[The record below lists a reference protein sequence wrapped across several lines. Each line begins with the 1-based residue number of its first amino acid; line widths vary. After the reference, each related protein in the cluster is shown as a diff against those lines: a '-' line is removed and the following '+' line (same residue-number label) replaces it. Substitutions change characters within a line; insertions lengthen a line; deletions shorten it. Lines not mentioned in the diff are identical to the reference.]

1 MSSAASTS
9 ATRTA
14 MMAGLTA
21 VCMIA
26 QQVGGKATRDALFLS
41 SFDVAELPK
50 VVAAGAVLSIA
61 AVLLMGRALARSGPA
76 RLVPMAFLLSAGV
89 FVVEWVAQ
97 AEAPGPVAI
106 GLYLH
111 MAVFGSIVISGF
123 WSVVNERF
131 DPHTAKQQIARV
143 AAGATLGGVVG
154 GVVAERVST
163 LYGVEQM
170 LLVLAGINAVCGLG
184 VYWVGRGTPSRAVSD
199 DVSVSAIRILSR
211 SSYLKNT
218 AMVVLLLAIVTAL
231 LDYALKASA
240 QAHVQDAQGLVSFFA
255 VFYTVT
261 GLGAFFVQASLSR
274 RLLQKLGLGGTIALL
289 PITVLVLGALG
300 VVVSRLWTVVLLRGV
315 GAVLSNSVFRSGYEL
330 LFTPVPPEQKR
341 SAKALI
347 DVGFERFGDAVGS
360 GLIMGLLL
368 FAPAAPV
375 KAVLVAA
382 LVAALA
388 ALIIVNQLHRG
399 YVAQLAASLRTGS
412 VKLDSTEVVD
422 ATTRRTLAE
431 TTMALDRDKLLRQ
444 IHELRDKRAD
454 ATTLREGETEGE
466 PATVEVA
473 ADAEAAIERIRDL
486 NVEDAQLV
494 RQAIA
499 RGPVDRRVVPHLV
512 MLLDQRAVRR
522 DAERALRRAAP
533 RHVGQL
539 IDGLLDSELPLRVR
553 TRLPRIIRLA
563 ADARAASGLMAGLAD
578 LRFEVRYRCG
588 RALAHLVHSH
598 PELGFD
604 KGTVFAA
611 ALREVEVGRR
621 VWESQR
627 LLGEEDGDDEDAN
640 PLGEVIAERVNRS
653 LEHVFTILSL
663 TLDKDTLK
671 LSLMAL
677 SSDDQNLRG
686 TALEYLENI
695 LPDKIRKGLWPYVAE
710 EPRKKPSARPREEI
724 VDELLRS
731 MDSLQIDRKR
741 LLKKDASNNNG

>member
-1 MSSAASTS
+1 
-9 ATRTA
+9 

-61 AVLLMGRALARSGPA
+61 AVLLMGRALARTGPA
-76 RLVPMAFLLSAGV
+76 RLVPLAFLLSAGL

-97 AEAPGPVAI
+97 AGAPGPVAI

-111 MAVFGSIVISGF
+111 MGVFGSIVISGF

-131 DPHTAKQQIARV
+131 DPHTAKLQIARV

-154 GVVAERVST
+154 GVVADRVSH
-163 LYGVEQM
+163 LFGVQHM
-170 LLVLAGINAVCGLG
+170 LLVLAGINTVCAVG
-184 VYWVGRGTPSRAVSD
+184 VYWVGRGTPPRVAAADEVS
-199 DVSVSAIRILSR
+199 SSAIRILLKSA
-211 SSYLKNT
+211 YLKNT
-218 AMVVLLLAIVTAL
+218 ATVVLLLAIMTAL
-231 LDYALKASA
+231 LDYALKAT
-240 QAHVQDAQGLVSFFA
+240 AQGQMQDPHELVSFFA
-255 VFYTVT
+255 IFYTVT
-261 GLGAFFVQASLSR
+261 GFGAFLVQTLLSR
-274 RLLQKLGLGGTIALL
+274 RLLQKIGLGGTIALL
-289 PITVLVLGALG
+289 PITVILLSSVGIVAG
-300 VVVSRLWTVVLLRGV
+300 RLWSVVLLRGMS
-315 GAVLSNSVFRSGYEL
+315 AVMSNSLFRSGYEL
-330 LFTPVPPEQKR
+330 LFTPVPPKQKR

-360 GLIMGLLL
+360 GLIMVLLM
-368 FAPAAPV
+368 FAPAGPV
-375 KAVLVAA
+375 QVVLIAA
-382 LVAALA
+382 LVAAVA
-388 ALIIVNQLHRG
+388 ALFVVNQLHRG

-412 VKLDSTEVVD
+412 VQLDSAEIVD

-431 TTMALDRDKLLRQ
+431 TTMALDRDKLLRE
-444 IHELRDKRAD
+444 IHELRDQRA
-454 ATTLREGETEGE
+454 AAVTLKEGEASDES
-466 PATVEVA
+466 ATIEVA
-473 ADAEAAIERIRDL
+473 ADAEATLERIADL
-486 NVEDAQLV
+486 NVADAQVV
-494 RQAIA
+494 RQAIG
-499 RGPVDRRVVPHLV
+499 RGAVDRRIVPYLIT
-512 MLLDQRAVRR
+512 LLDQRPVRR
-522 DAERALRRAAP
+522 DVERALRRAAP

-539 IDGLLDSELPLRVR
+539 IDALLDSELPLRTR
-553 TRLPRIIRLA
+553 ARLPRIIRLA
-563 ADARAASGLMAGLAD
+563 ADERAASGLMAGLRD

-604 KGTVFAA
+604 KETVFAA

-621 VWESQR
+621 VWESHR
-627 LLGEEDGDDEDAN
+627 LLADEDGEEDEPN
-640 PLGEVIAERVNRS
+640 PLGEVLAERVNRS

-695 LPDKIRKGLWPYVAE
+695 LPDKIRKGLWPYVSE
-710 EPRKKPSARPREEI
+710 ERRQKPKVRPRKEI
-724 VDELLRS
+724 VDDLLRS
-731 MDSLQIDRKR
+731 MDSLQIDRKQ
-741 LLKKDASNNNG
+741 LLGKDTP